1 MLPFLFCLTNREQ
14 AFVSIASEQ
23 VGTAMMMIMMMM
35 MMMMMMILLLLITLA
50 PGRLQPLRPRLLQR
64 EHRVR

>member
-35 MMMMMMILLLLITLA
+35 MMMMMILLLLITLA